1 MKDELKKYL
10 AYNGKV
16 RVECIN
22 STNLVEEARK
32 VHDLTPTA
40 TAALGRLLTITEIF
54 QSDLKEKDE
63 SITLQIKGNGPL
75 GILTAVGDGK
85 GSVKGY
91 VQNSKVELP
100 LNNVG
105 KLDVGTAVGREG
117 MIYVI
122 KDIGLKDPYVGM
134 TPIISGEIAEDFT
147 NYFAKSEQ
155 VPTVIALG
163 VLVNKDGV
171 KSAGGYRISAMP
183 EASEDDLLKIEEAV
197 KNADSI
203 SKMLDENLSLDEIA
217 KKVTGDE
224 NLQIMNER
232 YLPEYKCNCSREKF
246 EKGLIAIGK
255 KELETIINEDGKANT
270 VCHFCN
276 KEYNFSKEDL
286 ERLLKSIKN

>member
-22 STNLVEEARK
+22 SCHLVEEARK
-32 VHDLTPTA
+32 IHDLSPTA
-40 TAALGRLLTITEIF
+40 TAALGRLLTVTEFF
-54 QSDLKEKDE
+54 QSDLSEEDE

-75 GILTAVGDGK
+75 GMLTAVGDGK
-85 GSVKGY
+85 GYVKGY

-100 LNNVG
+100 LNSIG
-105 KLDVGTAVGREG
+105 KLDVGGAVGREG

-134 TPIISGEIAEDFT
+134 TPIVSGEIAEDFT
-147 NYFAKSEQ
+147 NYFATSEQ
-155 VPTVIALG
+155 VPTVVALG

-183 EASEDDLLKIEEAV
+183 EALDEELIKIEEAV

-217 KKVTGDE
+217 KKITGDE
-224 NLQIMNER
+224 NLQIMNAS
-232 YLPEYKCNCSREKF
+232 YFPEYKCNCSRDKF

-255 KELETIINEDGKANT
+255 KELEAIINEDGKANT

-276 KEYNFSKEDL
+276 KEYDFTKEDL
-286 ERLLKSIKN
+286 EKLLKQSK

>member
-32 VHDLTPTA
+32 VHDLSPTA

-63 SITLQIKGNGPL
+63 SVTLQIKGNGPL

-105 KLDVGTAVGREG
+105 KLDVGTAVGKEG

-122 KDIGLKDPYVGM
+122 KDIGLKDPYIGM
-134 TPIISGEIAEDFT
+134 TPIVSGEIAEDFT

-183 EASEDDLLKIEEAV
+183 EASEEDLLKIEEAV

-203 SKMLDENLSLDEIA
+203 SKMLDDNISLDKIA

-224 NLQIMNER
+224 NLQIMNES
-232 YLPEYKCNCSREKF
+232 YFPEYKCNCSREKF

-255 KELETIINEDGKANT
+255 KELDAIIKEDGKANT

-286 ERLLKSIKN
+286 EKLLEQSK